1 MMHGYGY
8 PAWRGGPLFEA
19 DSVGLGPIL
28 DTVQERAERDGPGW
42 EPADGLVSRAA
53 SGATFYP

>member
-19 DSVGLGPIL
+19 DRIGLQAIL
-28 DTVQERAERDGPGW
+28 EKVNERASQDGPGW
-42 EPADGLVSRAA
+42 EPAPGLVSRAT
-53 SGATFYP
+53 SGARFYP